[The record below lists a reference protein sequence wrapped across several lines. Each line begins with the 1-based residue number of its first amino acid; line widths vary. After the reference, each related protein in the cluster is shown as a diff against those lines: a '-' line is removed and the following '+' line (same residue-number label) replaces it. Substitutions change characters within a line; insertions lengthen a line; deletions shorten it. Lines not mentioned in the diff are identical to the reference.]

1 MKRLLFGVVLG
12 VAVFGV
18 ALLPGSVSADLIPTQ
33 STQVILSCNDGH
45 SVSLSADPA
54 MLASLTAA
62 VQSLNA
68 GGSSCAMN
76 TSAAAPPTSAAKWT
90 VYDYNASGQEIAP
103 RNSPNSEPAST
114 TGTTTTFDFLDGH
127 YTALL
132 TSTDKSLTG
141 DLSMTTLNDT
151 ISVSGSAASFMTQ
164 HGGGD
169 CIGNTPAA
177 VRFYFVSPSAS
188 GSSGGTPPAGFY
200 TQFWWS
206 NPVSAQLLTGNQ
218 GSQTITAAMA
228 DPTEWSDWNGQRGDS
243 SPAVLE
249 AFTEA
254 IHKVQ
259 TIGLSFGGDCFF
271 ETGVQASST
280 PETFSSDFSE
290 N

>member
-33 STQVILSCNDGH
+33 TTQVILSCNDGH
-45 SVSLSADPA
+45 SVSLLADPA
-54 MLASLTAA
+54 TLSSLTAA

-76 TSAAAPPTSAAKWT
+76 TAAADPPATAAKWT
-90 VYDYNASGQEIAP
+90 VYDYNASGHEIAP
-103 RNSPNSEPAST
+103 RNSPSSDPAST

-132 TSTDKSLTG
+132 TTMDQTLTG
-141 DLSMTTLNDT
+141 DLSSKTLTDT

-164 HGGGD
+164 ANGGD
-169 CIGNTPAA
+169 CASNFPAA

-188 GSSGGTPPAGFY
+188 GSSVGTPPAGFY

-206 NPVSAQLLTGNQ
+206 NPVSVQLIT
-218 GSQTITAAMA
+218 GSQGPQTISAVMS
-228 DPTEWSDWNGQRGDS
+228 DPNEWSDWNGQQGS
-243 SPAVLE
+243 NPAVLE
-249 AFTEA
+249 AFEEA
-254 IHKVQ
+254 IHEVQ
-259 TIGLSFGGDCFF
+259 TVGLSFGGDCFF
-271 ETGVQASST
+271 ETGVQASSA